1 MNGFLLSCGALLV
14 FSWILIFVPTLPW
27 EQDGGFGV
35 PVKDYIAQTGEFAVC
50 IFLLVG
56 IALQAWQEQ
65 RRRLAVGLVLCA
77 VPFVS
82 NLCFIPTSRT
92 GLVGIP
98 ALLLLFILRHCH
110 RRRAAS
116 LLLATRRPP
125 I

>member
-50 IFLLVG
+50 IFLLAG

-65 RRRLAVGLVLCA
+65 RRRLAVALVLCA
-77 VPFVS
+77 VPVMS
-82 NLCFIPTSRT
+82 NLFFITTSPT
-92 GLVGIP
+92 GLVVIP
-98 ALLLLFILRHCH
+98 VLLLLFILRHF
-110 RRRAAS
+110 A
-116 LLLATRRPP
+116 PP
-125 I
+125 R

>member
-27 EQDGGFGV
+27 QHDCGFGV

-50 IFLLVG
+50 IFLLAG

-77 VPFVS
+77 VPVVCKFCVVTT
-82 NLCFIPTSRT
+82 NRT

-98 ALLLLFILRHCH
+98 ALLLLF
-110 RRRAAS
+110 
-116 LLLATRRPP
+116 LL
-125 I
+125 